1 MPVYSMSATTQSGFA
16 VAFGQFG
23 RSVSNVHLA
32 LRDWNDR
39 RITRKLL
46 GGLTDRELA
55 DIGLLRAEIDA
66 LS

>member
-1 MPVYSMSATTQSGFA
+1 MPVYSMTPTTQTGFA
-16 VAFGQFG
+16 VVFGQFG
-23 RSVSNVHLA
+23 RIVSNAHLA
-32 LRDWNDR
+32 VREWNDR

-55 DIGLLRAEIDA
+55 DIGLLRSEIDS

>member
-1 MPVYSMSATTQSGFA
+1 MPVYAMSATTQSGFA
-16 VAFGQFG
+16 VALGQIG
-23 RSVSNVHLA
+23 RTVSNLHLA

-55 DIGLLRAEIDA
+55 DIGLLRAEIDTIA
-66 LS
+66 

>member
-1 MPVYSMSATTQSGFA
+1 MPVYSMTTNTQSGFA

-23 RSVSNVHLA
+23 RLVSNVHLA
-32 LRDWNDR
+32 VRDWNDR

-46 GGLTDRELA
+46 GGLSDRELA
-55 DIGLLRAEIDA
+55 DIGLLRSEIDS